1 MATRF
6 EMVLHGHNPV
16 ALQAA
21 ADEAFLEIERL
32 NAQLSLYLPT
42 SDISYIN
49 ARAAYQPV
57 RVEPRLFQLL
67 QLAQRLHHETGGAFD
82 LTIAPLIR
90 CWGFMDGS
98 GALPSPQEVAAAR
111 ERVGFQHV
119 ILDEKTSAISFAREG
134 MMLDLGAIG
143 KGYALEQ
150 AAEILIDAGVNSA
163 LLHGGTSTICAI
175 GAPPDSDTWKVALD
189 YPSSR
194 KREKVDHAPQ
204 AAPRPVAI
212 VSLRDESMSVSAVH
226 GKFFE
231 ADGKMFGHVIDPR
244 TAYPADGALLA
255 AVVLRS
261 AAETD
266 ALSTALLV
274 LGTAGRESVERL
286 RPGLR
291 TLIIERNSDGRE
303 ISEARGI

>member
-244 TAYPADGALLA
+244 TAHPADGALLA